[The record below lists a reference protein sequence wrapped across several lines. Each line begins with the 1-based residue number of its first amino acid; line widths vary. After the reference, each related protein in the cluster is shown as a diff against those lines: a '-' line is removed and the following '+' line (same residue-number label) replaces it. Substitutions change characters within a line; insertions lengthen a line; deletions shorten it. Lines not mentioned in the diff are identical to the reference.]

1 MDKSWTCN
9 KLVLKTIKFLFKH
22 RQSIGKVKL
31 YFSIGGLLQ
40 KVYRGIATLLP
51 ILTVVM
57 QVILSSCILN
67 GQVLS

>member
-9 KLVLKTIKFLFKH
+9 KLVLKITKFLFKH

-31 YFSIGGLLQ
+31 YFSIRGLLQ